1 MSAINILW
9 VDDEID
15 LLKPHILFLEA
26 KGYQVRACNNGRE
39 AIDWVQSERFEVV
52 LLDENMPGLNGLETL
67 HELKLLRPT
76 LPVIMITRNEE
87 EFIMEEAIGSK
98 ISDYLIK
105 PVNPNQILLSLKKIL
120 QHKTLVAEKTIQN
133 YQQEFRK
140 IALSLN
146 ELSTHQEWTDF
157 YEKMIY
163 WETELEQLEDTS
175 MLEIFE
181 TQMRE
186 ANHLFSKFIEKSY
199 PVWIEDPTVGPT
211 LSHQLLGKEVFPR
224 VRDQKPT
231 LLVVVDNLRLDQWKT
246 IAQSLST
253 VYNIESEK
261 NYYSILPTA
270 TQYARNALFSGM
282 TPLEMLKNHP
292 DWWRNDTDEGG
303 KNLFE
308 KEFFEAHLNRKG
320 KTFRWSYHK
329 IKNLAE
335 GKQLIKSF
343 QNHSAENLTIVVYN
357 FVDMISHAKTEMEII
372 KELAADNKA
381 YRSLTRSWFDNS
393 PLLEIIQKAA
403 SLDFNLLL
411 TTDHGTVNVQTPSS
425 IIGDRETSQ
434 NLRYKTGRGLT
445 YEAKQVMATEDPEA
459 LGLPKLSLNH
469 QFVFAKEDAYFVYPQ
484 KYNYYAKLFENSF
497 QHGGISMEEMIVP
510 FVALT
515 PRS

>member
-1 MSAINILW
+1 MSAIDILW

-15 LLKPHILFLEA
+15 LLKPHILFLES

-39 AIDWVQSERFEVV
+39 AIDIVQSERFEVV

-67 HELKLLRPT
+67 TELKQLRPN
-76 LPVIMITRNEE
+76 LPVVMITRNEE
-87 EFIMEEAIGSK
+87 EYIMEEAIGSK
-98 ISDYLIK
+98 ITDYLIK

-120 QHKTLVAEKTIQN
+120 QHKNLVAEKTIQN

-140 IALSLN
+140 IALSLS
-146 ELSTHQEWTDF
+146 ELNTHQEWADF

-163 WETELEQLEDTS
+163 WETELEQLEDNS

-186 ANHLFSKFIEKSY
+186 ANHLFSKFVEKNY
-199 PVWIEDPTVGPT
+199 PLWIEDPSEGPT

-224 VRDQKPT
+224 IREQKPT
-231 LLVVVDNLRLDQWKT
+231 LFVVIDNLRLDQWKI
-246 IAQSLST
+246 IAQSLT
-253 VYNIESEK
+253 TLYNIESEK
-261 NYYSILPTA
+261 NYYSLLPTA

-282 TPLEMLKNHP
+282 TPLEMSKNYL
-292 DWWRNDTDEGG
+292 DWWRNDTEEGG

-308 KEFFEAHLNRKG
+308 KEFFETHLKRKNRAIK
-320 KTFRWSYHK
+320 WSYHK
-329 IKNLAE
+329 IKNLTE
-335 GKQLIKSF
+335 GRQLVKSF
-343 QNHSAENLTIVVYN
+343 QNHASENLTIVVYN

-372 KELAADNKA
+372 KGLAADNKA

-425 IIGDRETSQ
+425 IVGEKETSQ

-445 YEAKQVMATEDPEA
+445 YEAKQVMVAKDPEKI
-459 LGLPKLSLNH
+459 GLPRLSLNH
-469 QFVFAKEDAYFVYPQ
+469 QFVFAKEDVYFVYPQ
-484 KYNYYAKLFENSF
+484 NFNHYAKLFENSF
-497 QHGGISMEEMIVP
+497 QHGGISLEEMIIP